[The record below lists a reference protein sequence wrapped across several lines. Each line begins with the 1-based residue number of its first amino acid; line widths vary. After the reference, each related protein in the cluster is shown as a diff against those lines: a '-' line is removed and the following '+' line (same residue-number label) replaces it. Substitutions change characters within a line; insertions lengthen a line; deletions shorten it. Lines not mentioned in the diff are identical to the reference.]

1 MKKDSK
7 EKYVKIPAGIL
18 CCPEL
23 KLVEKV
29 YLGFVYSFGKGGLRL
44 GNKQL
49 GQILGLNESNT
60 CRMIAKLERDG
71 WTKTTGKKSRWRTIY
86 LADSGK
92 VSEVLLCSKNGFTLP
107 LGAFYFAAGGKQN
120 KRNKKIK
127 RKTDFSYPCEPSTPE
142 IKPTRETPPDPERV
156 KRVLKDLGFIAEAV

>member
-1 MKKDSK
+1 MNT
-7 EKYVKIPAGIL
+7 EIEYVKLPAGLL
-18 CCPEL
+18 CCPDL

-29 YLGFVYSFGKGGLRL
+29 YLGFVYSFNKGGLRL
-44 GNKQL
+44 SNKQL
-49 GQILGLNESNT
+49 GQILGLNQSNIS
-60 CRMIAKLERDG
+60 RMIAKLERDG
-71 WTKTTGKKSRWRTIY
+71 WTKTTGKKTRWRKIY
-86 LADSGK
+86 FADSSK
-92 VSEVLLCSKNGFTLP
+92 VREVLLCRWEQFTLP
-107 LGAFYFAAGGKQN
+107 LGAIYFAAGGKQN